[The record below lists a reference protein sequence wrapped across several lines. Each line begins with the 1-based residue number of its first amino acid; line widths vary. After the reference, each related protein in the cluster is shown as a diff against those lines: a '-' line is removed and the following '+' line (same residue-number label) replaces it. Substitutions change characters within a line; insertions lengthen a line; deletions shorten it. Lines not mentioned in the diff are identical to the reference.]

1 MDYDAS
7 LKVLKII
14 KCSKYM
20 YVKSY
25 QKNLNGPYKE
35 NLSYDD
41 PTF

>member
-25 QKNLNGPYKE
+25 QKKFE
-35 NLSYDD
+35 WAI
-41 PTF
+41 